1 MVTSRWDP
9 LTVPISLSLRRNTLL
24 GGPNALLGGLD
35 ALPGGLD
42 ALPGGLDALLGLK
55 AVPVNVLKELL
66 CRLGWLPDDDGQ
78 PLIIASIATGQFRKT
93 CSTALRVKEHARSL
107 PPHLHHLKY
116 DVCLLREG
124 LLAFLRPMHA
134 KRRRGVTYSACWF
147 VEKETSK
154 KAEVKSRTRTR
165 VVSIRML

>member
-24 GGPNALLGGLD
+24 GGPNALL
-35 ALPGGLD
+35 GGLD

-93 CSTALRVKEHARSL
+93 CSTALRVGEHERSL
-107 PPHLHHLKY
+107 PPHLRHLEY
-116 DVCLLREG
+116 DALLLSRKG
-124 LLAFLRPMHA
+124 IVDALSHMFA
-134 KRRRGVTYSACWF
+134 KRRRGVTFSA
-147 VEKETSK
+147 
-154 KAEVKSRTRTR
+154 
-165 VVSIRML
+165 

>member
-42 ALPGGLDALLGLK
+42 ALPGGRDALPGGPDALLGLK

-93 CSTALRVKEHARSL
+93 CSTALRVGEHERSL
-107 PPHLHHLKY
+107 PPHLRHLEY
-116 DVCLLREG
+116 DALLLRKG
-124 LLAFLRPMHA
+124 IVDALSHMFA
-134 KRRRGVTYSACWF
+134 KRRRGVTFSA
-147 VEKETSK
+147 
-154 KAEVKSRTRTR
+154 
-165 VVSIRML
+165 

>member
-24 GGPNALLGGLD
+24 GGPNALL
-35 ALPGGLD
+35 GGLD

-93 CSTALRVKEHARSL
+93 CSTALRVGEHERSL
-107 PPHLHHLKY
+107 PPHLRHLEY
-116 DVCLLREG
+116 DALLLRKG
-124 LLAFLRPMHA
+124 IVAALSHMFA
-134 KRRRGVTYSACWF
+134 KRRRGVTFSA
-147 VEKETSK
+147 
-154 KAEVKSRTRTR
+154 
-165 VVSIRML
+165 